1 MERRVWG
8 VVISELPLSGN
19 CQGPGFSAF
28 SRSLLWSQG
37 DTSKLSDIL
46 YTLGPWILKPNKPQI
61 LSSARLSIKSAK
73 ERMLYLGNCIFTNT
87 LISLP
92 HGT

>member
-1 MERRVWG
+1 MERRVRG

-28 SRSLLWSQG
+28 EQISTVSQG

-61 LSSARLSIKSAK
+61 LSSARLNIKSAK
-73 ERMLYLGNCIFTNT
+73 ERMFYLGNCIFTNS
-87 LISLP
+87 LISSP